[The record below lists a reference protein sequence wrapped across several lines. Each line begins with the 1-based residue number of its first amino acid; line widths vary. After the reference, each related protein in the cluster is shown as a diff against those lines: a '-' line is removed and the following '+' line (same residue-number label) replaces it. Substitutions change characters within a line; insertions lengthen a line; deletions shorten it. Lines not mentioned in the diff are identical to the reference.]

1 MKRFRV
7 EGLGNG
13 IDYGVWEAETP
24 DGAIAAMMADA
35 GYKSAEQ
42 SPFDRIDLDKWL
54 VYEVSSVIEDERLS
68 R

>member
-13 IDYGVWEAETP
+13 IDYGVWEAETR

-35 GYKSAEQ
+35 GYKSVEQ

-54 VYEVSSVIEDERLS
+54 VYEVSSTVDVS